1 MFERFTD
8 RARRVVVHAQ
18 REARSLDHDHIGVEH
33 LLLGLLGEAEGS
45 AARALGEL
53 GIDLEACRAG
63 VEKLVGRGAEP
74 AEGDH
79 IPFTPGAKKAL
90 ELSLREALG
99 LGHSF
104 IGTGHLLLGL
114 IREGAGVA
122 AQVLFASGTELE
134 AVRAKVVEILSEPGE
149 LTEEVTDEPSEPGT
163 VTGSVEDV
171 VVMLQSLQEENHR
184 LQMEIERLREL
195 VLRLG
200 GEPDPPVA

>member
-8 RARRVVVHAQ
+8 RARRVVVQAQ
-18 REARSLDHDHIGVEH
+18 QEARSLNHDHIGTEH
-33 LLLGLLGEAEGS
+33 VLLGLLGEPEGA
-45 AARALGEL
+45 AARALTEL
-53 GIDLEACRAG
+53 GIKLEACRAR
-63 VEKLVGRGAEP
+63 VEEIIGRGDEP
-74 AEGDH
+74 FPGDH

-90 ELSLREALG
+90 ELSLRESLG

-114 IREGAGVA
+114 VREGAGAA
-122 AQVLFASGTELE
+122 AQALITSGTELE
-134 AVRAKVVEILSEPGE
+134 AVRAKVVEILSAPGE
-149 LTEEVTDEPSEPGT
+149 LTEEVTDEPPEPGT